1 VSGLLGALLVAVGG
15 GVGAAARFW
24 VADTIR
30 ARRPTSFPWGTW
42 VVNVAGSLVVGLAT
56 GFVVFVGAGEP
67 WRLLLATGL
76 CGGFTTFS
84 TASVETATLLQ
95 AGRVRTAVVQ
105 ALSTLLVSVL
115 AVAAGVAAAYA
126 LAT

>member
-1 VSGLLGALLVAVGG
+1 
-15 GVGAAARFW
+15 
-24 VADTIR
+24 
-30 ARRPTSFPWGTW
+30 
-42 VVNVAGSLVVGLAT
+42 
-56 GFVVFVGAGEP
+56 
-67 WRLLLATGL
+67 L

-115 AVAAGVAAAYA
+115 AVAAGLAAAYA

>member
-1 VSGLLGALLVAVGG
+1 MNGVLGVLVVAVGG
-15 GVGAAARFW
+15 GAGAAARFW

-42 VVNVAGSLVVGLAT
+42 TVNVAGSFVVGLVT
-56 GFVVFVGAGEP
+56 GWVVLGGAGEF

-105 ALSTLLVSVL
+105 ALSTLLVSVA
-115 AVAAGVAAAYA
+115 AVACGIAVVHA